1 MNKKFIIGLT
11 VIGLMVGLGRLLAAG
26 ISVTP
31 DKLSVQTYVK
41 GEASR
46 DLYVKNISQGP
57 VIYNLY
63 AEELA
68 DAINIQPDFV
78 RLEPA
83 ETQRIKIT
91 IKPREIGVFITN
103 IAVVAQELDRRQF
116 NASAGVKIPLDL
128 RVNAA
133 PKTIFSELG
142 FWGII
147 GGVFS
152 IIALASIIMIIRKK
166 RLPLWRRLFKR

>member
-1 MNKKFIIGLT
+1 MKKIIIISSVIVGWLIFIGQLY
-11 VIGLMVGLGRLLAAG
+11 AAG

-31 DKLSVQTYVK
+31 DKLSIQTYVK
-41 GEASR
+41 GAVER
-46 DLYVKNISQGP
+46 DLYIKNISSGP

-63 AEELA
+63 AEELN
-68 DAINIQPDFV
+68 DQITIQPDFV
-78 RLEPA
+78 RLEA
-83 ETQRIKIT
+83 SETQRIKIGV
-91 IKPREIGVFITN
+91 KPKEVGVFITN

-133 PKTIFSELG
+133 PKTFFSELG

-147 GGVFS
+147 GGALS
-152 IIALASIIMIIRKK
+152 ALALAVIIMIIRKH
-166 RLPLWRRLFKR
+166 RRSLWQRLFKK